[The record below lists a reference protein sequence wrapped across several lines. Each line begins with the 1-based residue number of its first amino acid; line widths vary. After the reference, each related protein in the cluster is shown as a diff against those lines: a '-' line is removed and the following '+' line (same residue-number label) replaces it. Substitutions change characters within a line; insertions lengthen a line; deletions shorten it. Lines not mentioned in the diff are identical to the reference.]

1 MSFLHTM
8 SGPDFLK
15 LYFGWFLVT
24 WIGMLIVRHR
34 ISDTSL
40 TSVGGLFLFEALGAA
55 RYFAGK
61 AYGMEK
67 WTFLEIMMI
76 VGGFFFIL
84 RAENF
89 NQGSSSGCGSTTGG
103 GGCGGGGCGGGG
115 CGGCGG

>member
-1 MSFLHTM
+1 VSFLHTM

-61 AYGMEK
+61 AHGMEK